1 MKSVKRAIDQYNR
14 YRSPEATAK
23 IFKIREGTL
32 TVEFSGPFC
41 ETCGVYDWFE
51 DLKYELE
58 AIDQRLQATITQI
71 QRRKSGAYT
80 VLFSIMENLEE

>member
-1 MKSVKRAIDQYNR
+1 M
-14 YRSPEATAK
+14 
-23 IFKIREGTL
+23 
-32 TVEFSGPFC
+32 EFSGPFC